1 MTEYTVSS
9 RLTSFAIAAALTL
22 LAGCATRPV
31 QTPDRAVSEA
41 LTAENFGT
49 RTAAKAAEPI
59 SPGGIDVNARDDSKL
74 EAPKPEIQ
82 VGTAKFIDEA
92 AARRPPPAPG
102 GEGQV
107 DFNFENNPIQAVVKA
122 ILGDLLQQNYTI
134 APNVGGNVSFS
145 TSKPIRADQAMSVLE
160 MLLSWT
166 GNTLIHKDGR
176 YTVLQIKDALP
187 GNLTPRIAPP
197 NLAKGYEVRVF
208 PLRYVSPSEMAKLLK
223 PYAKPEAV
231 VNADTSRSMIVLAG
245 TASELGNYAQ
255 TIDMFDVD
263 WMKGMSIGVFTLQR
277 AEVTTLL
284 PELEKIF
291 GATGESP
298 LAGMFR
304 FLPIERSNAIIAMTP
319 QPEYLR
325 QAEEWLR
332 RLDRAGDESMTQLFV
347 YDVKN
352 IKSVDLADYLNEIFL
367 GTSGGGSS
375 RRSSTSGSVAP
386 GLSAVTVGGGMG
398 RSGSSRLSSRRSGAT
413 TAGASGQPATA
424 GATPAASGGV
434 AGRED
439 SGLRI
444 TAVEESNQLLVMA
457 TPIEWDAIQPAI
469 RRLDIAPLQVHIE
482 TKILEVALTGELR
495 YGVQWWFAGM
505 RGQAPYEGTEYD
517 VLNRQDRQRSGFGAA
532 GPGESGN
539 IFWSYLNSKFQVALS
554 ALEAR
559 GQAKVLS
566 APSLVVTNNQEA
578 EINVGTQIPIQQTYL
593 TNYGVGTST
602 TNNGSGIAS
611 SGYGTVQYL
620 DTGVILNVKPRVN
633 PGGLVYLEVAQEV
646 SSPGTPAAGNT
657 NPPINKRTIDTQ
669 IAVQSG
675 DTILLGGLIAED
687 DGTSNSGV
695 PGLSRVPVLG
705 KLFGSTSNRKNR
717 TELIVLIT
725 PQVMTNS
732 EQAREVTESY
742 RRQFQSLE
750 PLRGQM
756 KGSYDRPQP
765 PPTQEEP
772 PAAQTRPLD

>member
-31 QTPDRAVSEA
+31 QSPAHEA
-41 LTAENFGT
+41 GEPLTAENFGAK
-49 RTAAKAAEPI
+49 TAAKATEP
-59 SPGGIDVNARDDSKL
+59 SAPDGIDVSARDDSKL

-92 AARRPPPAPG
+92 AARRALPAPG
-102 GEGQV
+102 GDGQV

-145 TSKPIRADQAMSVLE
+145 TSKPIRAEQAMSVLE

-166 GNTLIHKDGR
+166 GNTLIYKDGR

-197 NLAKGYEVRVF
+197 KLAKGYEVRVF

-245 TASELGNYAQ
+245 TASELENYAQ

-277 AEVTTLL
+277 AEVTTLV

-352 IKSVDLADYLNEIFL
+352 VKSVDLADYLNEIFL

-386 GLSAVTVGGGMG
+386 GLSSVTVGGGMG
-398 RSGSSRLSSRRSGAT
+398 RGGSGRMSSRRAGTSLNG
-413 TAGASGQPATA
+413 TAAQPAVA
-424 GATPAASGGV
+424 GATPAATGGV

-439 SGLRI
+439 TGLRI

-457 TPIEWDAIQPAI
+457 TPVEWDAMQAAI
-469 RRLDIAPLQVHIE
+469 RKLDIAPLQVHIE
-482 TKILEVALTGELR
+482 TKILEVGLNGDLQ
-495 YGVQWWFAGM
+495 YGVQWWFAGL
-505 RGQAPYEGTEYD
+505 RGQAPYAGIEYD
-517 VLNRQDRQRSGFGAA
+517 VLNRQDRQRSGMGAA

-554 ALEAR
+554 ALETT

-566 APSLVVTNNQEA
+566 APSLMVLNNQEA
-578 EINVGTQIPIQQTYL
+578 QINVGTQIPVQQTSVIGL
-593 TNYGVGTST
+593 PVATNGTPGT
-602 TNNGSGIAS
+602 ATNT
-611 SGYGTVQYL
+611 GYGTIQYL

-633 PGGLVYLEVAQEV
+633 PGGLVYLEVSQEV
-646 SSPGTPAAGNT
+646 SSQGAIAANGNPA
-657 NPPINKRTIDTQ
+657 INSRTIDTQ

-675 DTILLGGLIAED
+675 DTILLGGLISED
-687 DGTSNSGV
+687 DATTNGGV

-705 KLFGSTSNRKNR
+705 KLFGNTIKKKNR

-725 PQVMTNS
+725 PQVMSNS
-732 EQAREVTESY
+732 EEAREVTESY
-742 RRQFQSLE
+742 KRQFKGIE
-750 PLRGQM
+750 PLRVPS
-756 KGSYDRPQP
+756 KSSAP
-765 PPTQEEP
+765 PVQ
-772 PAAQTRPLD
+772 D